1 MRYGIYFVS
10 ADNIDT
16 NDEDFGFDMVR
27 EAANDFWQG
36 NDIHEL
42 SMALINAINKD
53 EVNTE
58 NGFIYM
64 VDLWQGTILN

>member
-1 MRYGIYFVS
+1 MRYGIYFVN
-10 ADNIDT
+10 AEDIDI

-27 EAANDFWQG
+27 EAANDSWQG
-36 NDIHEL
+36 NDTHEL

-58 NGFIYM
+58 NGYIFM
-64 VDLWQGTILN
+64 VDLFQGIILN